1 MKTKIQGILISSVIA
16 AFAGSLANA
25 GAEEPSQA
33 VAQDLPLQN
42 GEMSAAGV
50 VAPQP
55 PAMQMTNYANS
66 QAPNYAQAV
75 APASPANQLP
85 AQVNQ
90 ASSAQAAAGTK
101 VAIASPAKTG
111 PYVQV
116 YEFGARWCPSCRKLK
131 PIVHETMDNYKGF
144 AQFTYVD
151 TDSNPDLTRQLNIQ
165 QIPQVIIVDRRGR
178 MLNRLTGYDQG
189 LQLDSIL
196 TNYKQQIQAKQAQ

>member
-1 MKTKIQGILISSVIA
+1 MKTKIRRILISSVIA
-16 AFAGSLANA
+16 AFAGSWVNA
-25 GAEEPSQA
+25 GAEEPSQPNS
-33 VAQDLPLQN
+33 QNLPMQN

-55 PAMQMTNYANS
+55 PAMQMTNYGSPQVPA
-66 QAPNYAQAV
+66 Y
-75 APASPANQLP
+75 APAGPPAAQPNQVST
-85 AQVNQ
+85 QVNQ
-90 ASSAQAAAGTK
+90 AGAAQTAATK
-101 VAIASPAKTG
+101 VATASPAKAG

-151 TDSNPDLTRQLNIQ
+151 TDSNPDLVRQLNIL

-196 TNYKQQIQAKQAQ
+196 TNYKQQIQAKQVQ

>member
-1 MKTKIQGILISSVIA
+1 MKTKIKGILISSVIA

-25 GAEEPSQA
+25 RAEEASQA
-33 VAQDLPLQN
+33 GAQNLPLQN

-55 PAMQMTNYANS
+55 PAMQMTNYGSPQTATY
-66 QAPNYAQAV
+66 APAV
-75 APASPANQLP
+75 APAAQANQIP

-90 ASSAQAAAGTK
+90 APVQTAAATK
-101 VAIASPAKTG
+101 VATASPAKAG

-131 PIVHETMDNYKGF
+131 PIVHETMENYKGF

-151 TDSNPDLTRQLNIQ
+151 TDSNPDLARQLNIQ